1 MAIRQSASQLR
12 ARSVEVPVMS
22 LCVQRTGLA
31 DAMGVGWEGTRSSA
45 RAALRPPAALSA
57 TALLRPP
64 APRGGRREGLR
75 SGAGWGRAARAHTGR
90 EPGKVSS
97 SRRSWFSSGCTA
109 GSQKAGIACGV
120 PGQPVQ
126 QTSCGEDAVTG
137 GAEGGRGNQALGRPV
152 TNTAQ
157 INYPAVS
164 VCAC

>member
-1 MAIRQSASQLR
+1 MFSAPASPMPWESAGR
-12 ARSVEVPVMS
+12 AHGPVPAA
-22 LCVQRTGLA
+22 RFGR
-31 DAMGVGWEGTRSSA
+31 WPRFRPRRSSG
-45 RAALRPPAALSA
+45 RR
-57 TALLRPP
+57 
-64 APRGGRREGLR
+64 PRGADGAKDRAP
-75 SGAGWGRAARAHTGR
+75 GAGWGRAARAHTGR